1 MNARSIVDHLA
12 TVLAVIGGI
21 AVIAAFGVYLVLG
34 QLNQWVIVL
43 FAVGLG
49 CLVYSLL
56 ERPDRT
62 VEALSSRNVRYGS
75 NTLIMSLAFIGI
87 LALVNV
93 LANRYTERLDLTQNH
108 NFTLS
113 PLSVSIVHKL
123 TQPVQVYAFYQ
134 NGNPGRDSFKP
145 LLEEYRKESSL
156 INYQFIDPNS
166 QPGLA
171 RQYNVQLDGTTVFVS
186 GTKQQSI
193 TGSDEGSV
201 TSALLKLERSKAPVV
216 YYLTGHGE
224 IDFTSTAQ
232 DGGSMAKAALVAED
246 YDVRPLN
253 LAATGKVPADAS
265 AVIVAGPTSPLL
277 PQETAAL
284 ESYLDTGGKAVIM
297 VDKRQVNVLGPLA
310 SKYGVDV
317 GNGVIVDPGLSMP
330 NDPTTPLI
338 GRFQFSPITKDLP
351 TLILPSATSVTP
363 AKTPPASLQ
372 VQPLAQTTDQSWLE
386 TSNVAHYDP
395 GVDPRGPL
403 DVLVSVEKT
412 PASSS
417 PTASQSSMRLVFIGD
432 VAFAMNGM
440 SQLANGDLPP
450 GNKAVLT
457 DSINWLTANEDLIQI
472 QAKPPTDQSL
482 ILSNTQVN
490 VLLFGSA
497 VFLPLVVL
505 GAGALVWWN
514 RR

>member
-1 MNARSIVDHLA
+1 
-12 TVLAVIGGI
+12 
-21 AVIAAFGVYLVLG
+21 
-34 QLNQWVIVL
+34 
-43 FAVGLG
+43 
-49 CLVYSLL
+49 LL
-56 ERPDRT
+56 ERPERT

-93 LANRYTERLDLTQNH
+93 LANRYSDRLDLTTNH

-113 PLSVSIVHKL
+113 PLSVSIVRKL

-145 LLEEYRKESSL
+145 LLEEYRKESNL
-156 INYQFIDPNS
+156 FNYQFVDPNS

-171 RQYNVQLDGTTVFVS
+171 RQYNVQFDATTVLVS

-201 TSALLKLERSKAPVV
+201 TSALLKLERTKAPVV

-224 IDFTSTAQ
+224 IDFTSSGQ
-232 DGGSMAKAALVAED
+232 DGGSMAKAALEADD

-277 PQETAAL
+277 PQETDAL
-284 ESYLDTGGKAVIM
+284 EKYLDAGGKAVVM
-297 VDKRQVNVLGPLA
+297 VDKRQVGLLGPLA
-310 SKYGVDV
+310 KRYGVDV

-338 GRFQFSPITKDLP
+338 GQYQFSPITKDLP

-363 AKTPPASLQ
+363 SKTPPAGLQ
-372 VQPLAQTTDQSWLE
+372 VLGLAQTTSQSWLE

-412 PASSS
+412 PPASAAT
-417 PTASQSSMRLVFIGD
+417 PTASQPSMRLVFVGD

-457 DSINWLTANEDLIQI
+457 DSVNWLTANEDLIQV
-472 QAKPPTDQSL
+472 QAKPPADQSL